1 METILTSTIV
11 ERQLP
16 DFVRSEH
23 PKFVTFLKKYY
34 EWLEQSDQ
42 INYEIERLKESID
55 IDTANSYYLNLLK
68 RDLLP
73 YFPEDILADKS
84 LFLKLVNNFYKSNG
98 TPDSLKFLFK
108 ALYNDDIDIYY
119 PKEDILRASD
129 GKWVLPLALR
139 IDTDDVNILNIEK
152 TLITGTNSKATAIV
166 EKVIQSI
173 DRQLGIKYIEIYI
186 SNITRLFETGEIIT
200 STYIDATTGFP
211 VTVSGRL
218 VGALSEIKI
227 DPLNR
232 GLYYVG
238 YDPTVSSYPG
248 DPVSIVGGLNPVAT
262 NPVGA
267 LAYVGQTTKGSV
279 TEVVTLNGGFGFR
292 DVNTDG
298 ENTNIIDF
306 LDGFTNAPIGTEA
319 KARLSLIDDAN
330 VRLINVS
337 SIQIETLNSAFA
349 NINALANII
358 STSGYVD
365 SNVADANSNTI
376 IQIISTNY
384 QTFNVYPVAFVELT
398 SGGGG
403 YRSKPT
409 VETYS
414 FFNENNGDV
423 LIAGSSPATIPVLNI
438 IKGLNT
444 ITHSTVGQSFIT
456 LGLEP
461 GNLIRLYKSNPNF
474 ESVLTVQSV
483 SSTTLTFSSTF
494 QNDITGVSLYK
505 ILRNDLYK
513 LGSIGRIKIVNPGSG
528 YGNGNVVVFSGGSG
542 YGANAYINVNSSG
555 SIVSVT
561 INNHSSNAYLLGGEG
576 YQRDAL
582 PTLTINTASGING
595 VLQVSEILGD
605 GEEYDL
611 LTSKIGAI
619 STIRVVSYGYDYTE
633 LPRVSL
639 RNMDLVL
646 ANVTTSELFVS
657 NTTVYQGTSNSNFTF
672 KATVDNFDIS
682 TNKLRVFDY
691 NGTIDTAKLIKYDSP
706 ITIEAITANVISSLI
721 YGDGRAKATANFE
734 NGLIRYPGIYVNND
748 GHLSSDKVLQ
758 DGDKYHNFSYEIK
771 SNIDYN
777 KYKKPLYDITHPV
790 GTKIFATRILNIEE
804 SVAISNTSQ
813 VITINP
819 LPDSYNIS
827 YGANNVVTTNSS
839 ANLMNYVNIGDIII
853 LSNVYRSV
861 TNTVN
866 VTYGSNTVYGP
877 NTNFINDI
885 QEGEIIYLST
895 GNTETVL
902 EISNSNYLITQN
914 TLYAPT
920 TSGVSINVK
929 FDEVKTVTF
938 VNANTV
944 LVSSN
949 FSSNSTFTTATIQ
962 KVE

>member
-11 ERQLP
+11 DRQLP

-55 IDTANSYYLNLLK
+55 LDTANSFYLNLLK

-73 YFPEDILADKS
+73 YFPEDVLADKT
-84 LFLKLVNNFYKSNG
+84 LFLKLINNFYKSNG
-98 TPDSLKFLFK
+98 TPDSVKFLFK

-129 GKWVLPLALR
+129 GKWFLPLALR
-139 IDTDDVNILNIEK
+139 IDTDDLNILNIEK
-152 TLITGTNSKATAIV
+152 TLITGTISKATAVV
-166 EKVIQSI
+166 EKVIQSV
-173 DRQLGIKYIEIYI
+173 DRQLGIKYIEVYI
-186 SNITRLFETGEIIT
+186 SNIQRLFETGET
-200 STYIDATTGFP
+200 VTATYIDTTTGLP

-238 YDPTVSSYPG
+238 YDPTVSSYQG
-248 DPVSIVGGLNPVAT
+248 DPVSIVGGLNPDSA

-267 LAYVGQTTKGSV
+267 LAYVGQTTKGAI
-279 TEVVTLNGGFGFR
+279 TDVVTTNGGFGFR
-292 DVNTDG
+292 DVSVDG
-298 ENTNIIDF
+298 EDTSIIDF
-306 LDGFTNAPIGTEA
+306 VNGFTNAPIGTEA
-319 KARLSLIDDAN
+319 KARLSLVDDAN
-330 VRLINVS
+330 VRTINVS
-337 SIQIETLNSAFA
+337 SLQIESFNAAYS
-349 NINALANII
+349 NI
-358 STSGYVD
+358 SQ
-365 SNVADANSNTI
+365 ANSNTI
-376 IQIISTNY
+376 LQIISSNY
-384 QTFNVYPVAFVELT
+384 QTFNVYPIAFVELI

-403 YRSKPT
+403 YRNKPT

-423 LIAGSSPATIPVLNI
+423 LIAGVSPATIPTVNV
-438 IKGLNT
+438 IKGFNT
-444 ITHSTVGQSFIT
+444 ITHSTAGQSFIT
-456 LGLEP
+456 LGLEA
-461 GNLIRLYKSNPNF
+461 GNLIRLYKNNPNF
-474 ESVLTVQSV
+474 ESVLEVQNV
-483 SSTTLTFSSTF
+483 TSTTLTFSSTF
-494 QNDITGVSLYK
+494 ENDITGVSLYK
-505 ILRNDLYK
+505 VLRNDLYK
-513 LGSIGRIKIVNPGSG
+513 VGSIGRISIVNPGTS
-528 YGNGNVVVFSGGSG
+528 YANGQTINFIGGSG

-555 SIVSVT
+555 SIVKVT

-582 PTLTINTASGING
+582 PTLTINTTSGANAI
-595 VLQVSEILGD
+595 LQVSEVLGD
-605 GEEYDL
+605 GEQYDL
-611 LTSKIGAI
+611 LTSRIGAI
-619 STIRVVSYGYDYTE
+619 STIRVISYGYDYVE
-633 LPRVSL
+633 APRVSL
-639 RNMDLVL
+639 RNMDLLV
-646 ANVTTSELFVS
+646 ANVTSNELFVS

-672 KATVDNFDIS
+672 KATVDNFDPLLS
-682 TNKLRVFDY
+682 RLRVFDY

-706 ITIEAITANVISSLI
+706 TTLEAIKANVISFVV

-734 NGLIRYPGIYVNND
+734 NGLIRYPGIYVNSD

-771 SNIDYN
+771 SNIDYG
-777 KYKKPLYDITHPV
+777 KYKKPLNDITHPV
-790 GTKIFATRILNIEE
+790 GTKIFATRVLNIEE
-804 SVAISNTSQ
+804 AVAISNTSQ
-813 VITINP
+813 VITVNN

-839 ANLMNYVNIGDIII
+839 ANLMNYVNVGDVII
-853 LSNVYRSV
+853 LKDVYRSV

-902 EISNSNYLITQN
+902 EISNSNYLVTQN

-949 FSSNSTFTTATIQ
+949 FSSNSKFTTATIQ

>member
-34 EWLEQSDQ
+34 EWLEQSGE

-55 IDTANSYYLNLLK
+55 IDTADAYYLNLLK

-73 YFPEDILADKS
+73 YFPETILADKT

-98 TPDSLKFLFK
+98 TPDSVKFLFK
-108 ALYNDDIDIYY
+108 ALYNDDINIYY

-139 IDTDDVNILNIEK
+139 IDTSDLNILNIEK
-152 TLITGTNSKATAIV
+152 TIITGSISKATAVV
-166 EKVIQSI
+166 EKVIQSV
-173 DRQLGIKYIEIYI
+173 DRQLGIKYIEVYI
-186 SNITRLFETGEIIT
+186 SNIQRLFETGET
-200 STYIDATTGFP
+200 VTATYIDSTTELP

-232 GLYYVG
+232 GLFYVG
-238 YDPTVSSYPG
+238 YDPTVSSYSG
-248 DPVSIVGGLNPVAT
+248 DPVSIVGGLNPTST

-267 LAYVGQTTKGSV
+267 LAFVGQTTKGAI
-279 TEVVTLNGGFGFR
+279 TEVVTLDGGFGFR
-292 DVNTDG
+292 DASIDG
-298 ENTNIIDF
+298 DETVLIDF
-306 LDGFTNAPIGTEA
+306 INGFTNGPIGTEA
-319 KARLSLIDDAN
+319 RAKLNLIDDAN
-330 VRLINVS
+330 VRTINVS
-337 SIQIETLNSAFA
+337 SLQIESFNAAYS
-349 NINALANII
+349 NISL
-358 STSGYVD
+358 
-365 SNVADANSNTI
+365 ANSNTI
-376 IQIISTNY
+376 IEIISTNY
-384 QTFNVYPVAFVELT
+384 QTFNVYPIAFVELI

-403 YRSKPT
+403 YLNKPT

-414 FFNENNGDV
+414 FFNENNNDV
-423 LIAGSSPATIPVLNI
+423 LIAGLSPATIPTLNI

-444 ITHSTVGQSFIT
+444 VSHSTVGQSFIT
-456 LGLEP
+456 LGIEP
-461 GNLIRLYKSNPNF
+461 GTLIRLHKNNPNF
-474 ESVLTVQSV
+474 ESVLTVQNV
-483 SSTTLTFSSTF
+483 SSTTLTFASIF
-494 QNDITGVSLYK
+494 ENDITGVSLSK
-505 ILRNDLYK
+505 ILRNELSK
-513 LGSIGRIKIVNPGSG
+513 LGSIGRINIVNPGSG

-542 YGANAYINVNSSG
+542 YGANAFINVNSSG
-555 SIVSVT
+555 AIVSVT
-561 INNHSSNAYLLGGEG
+561 INNYSSNAFLLGGEG
-576 YQRDAL
+576 YQRGSL
-582 PTLTINTASGING
+582 PTLTINTTSGTNG
-595 VLQVSEILGD
+595 VLEVSEILGD

-611 LTSKIGAI
+611 LSSKIGSI
-619 STIRVVSYGYDYTE
+619 STIRVISFGYDYIE
-633 LPRVSL
+633 APKISL
-639 RNMDLVL
+639 RNIDLVL
-646 ANVTTSELFVS
+646 ANITTSELFVS
-657 NTTVYQGTSNSNFTF
+657 NTSVYQGTSNSNFTF
-672 KATVDNFDIS
+672 KATVDNFDTS
-682 TNKLRVFDY
+682 TNRLRVFDY
-691 NGTIDTAKLIKYDSP
+691 SGTIDTTKLIKYDSP
-706 ITIEAITANVISSLI
+706 TTLEAITANVISSVV

-734 NGLIRYPGIYVNND
+734 NGLIRLPGIYVNTD

-771 SNIDYN
+771 SGIDYS
-777 KYKKPLYDITHPV
+777 KYKKPLYDIAHPV
-790 GTKIFATRILNIEE
+790 GTEIFATRILDIEK

-813 VITINP
+813 LITINP

-839 ANLMNYVNIGDIII
+839 ANLMNYVNVGDIII

-866 VTYGSNTVYGP
+866 VTFGSNTVYGL

-885 QEGEIIYLST
+885 QEGEIIFLST

-902 EISNSNYLITQN
+902 EISNSNILITQN
-914 TLYAPT
+914 TLFAPT

-929 FDEVKTVTF
+929 FDEVKAVTF